1 MAQVAEKPSYGSIE
15 DLIACQP
22 GSIHIE
28 CAREATR
35 RAVHAVRSYHA
46 GRRCGFYVA
55 TDGGLER
62 ETVGSY
68 LRFFS
73 RLANT
78 GASVEK
84 AAERFGL
91 LALRRKRLC
100 KLDREQLALLNF
112 ARLELFDPEVCF
124 CERPLDALG
133 PVGRSA
139 VLSWMNELAARG
151 TVFITAGQPLREALL
166 MPGVAFWE
174 DEGRYVAAEVVPEG
188 DPEPASGPDPDEA
201 EGPLYAGDEVRICKI
216 PAKADAATL
225 LFDPREIDFIESM
238 NKANYVSVDEVRICK
253 IPAKADAATLLF
265 DPREIDFIESMNKAN
280 YVSVRGEL
288 YQTPLTMD
296 ELDGELAPFGF
307 FRCHRSYIVN
317 VQRVARVERYTRN
330 AFNLTLSDP
339 AGTCIPL
346 AKGRAD
352 ALRATL
358 RF

>member
-15 DLIACQP
+15 DLIAGQP

-28 CAREATR
+28 CAQEATR
-35 RAVHAVRSYHA
+35 RAVDAVRACHA
-46 GRRCGFYVA
+46 GRRCGFHVA
-55 TDGGLER
+55 TDGGFDR

-68 LRFFS
+68 LRFFN

-78 GASVEK
+78 GASVERV
-84 AAERFGL
+84 AECFGL
-91 LALRRKRLC
+91 LALRRRRLC

-133 PVGRSA
+133 PAGRST
-139 VLSWMNELAARG
+139 VLSWMNERAARG
-151 TVFITAGQPLREALL
+151 TVFVTAGQPLREALL

-174 DEGRYVAAEVVPEG
+174 DEGRYIAAEVAPEG
-188 DPEPASGPDPDEA
+188 DPEPAAGSGPDEA
-201 EGPLYAGDEVRICKI
+201 EEPLYAG
-216 PAKADAATL
+216 
-225 LFDPREIDFIESM
+225 
-238 NKANYVSVDEVRICK
+238 DEVRICK

-288 YQTPLTMD
+288 YQTSLTME

-317 VQRVARVERYTRN
+317 VQRVAKVERYTRN
-330 AFNLTLSDP
+330 AFNLTLSDA

-352 ALRATL
+352 ALRTTL

>member
-238 NKANYVSVDEVRICK
+238 NKANYVSV
-253 IPAKADAATLLF
+253 
-265 DPREIDFIESMNKAN
+265 
-280 YVSVRGEL
+280 RGEL